1 MTKLGNKIF
10 KIHNISE
17 DKFEIT
23 LEFADSSCSTVSL
36 RHIFESPE
44 GLAAEVLKGQIF
56 SKCFIES
63 GALAWPNGLEFCAD
77 SVRMWIEKQ
86 KKTRAS

>member
-1 MTKLGNKIF
+1 MIKLGNKIV
-10 KIHNISE
+10 KILNVSE
-17 DKFEIT
+17 DNFEIT
-23 LEFADSSCSTVSL
+23 LEFADSSCSTVSV

-77 SVRMWIEKQ
+77 SL
-86 KKTRAS
+86 